1 MKIYKPTI
9 YDEFICAASDCTDT
23 CCRFWQVVLDDE
35 FLSKVNDF
43 PTSQNS
49 RKILKSK
56 VNGFGKNKHLSLCKN
71 GNCPFLNDK
80 LLCDLH
86 KEIGNESLPETCRRY
101 PRFINNFGAYEE
113 RGLSFSCPVAAKLM
127 KENGLVFKLTEND
140 NVPICYTEVGAELF
154 VFVRVARNHIINH
167 LTSSDEDVEDMIG
180 SIIDFSKRVQVAI
193 NSHEFTNNEITKGS
207 KSDYLNNTNELKK
220 ALKLHFNNVTLKQ
233 EFADK
238 LKNASLPDNIN
249 KSAFILWLK
258 YFIFKHLIMAAYD
271 KEFLGRVKASIVS
284 FYVIASLD
292 GDIFENMQVYAKET
306 EHNEKNMKRLMSFA
320 KKIKI

>member
-1 MKIYKPTI
+1 MTICKPTI

-49 RKILKSK
+49 RNILKSK

-127 KENGLVFKLTEND
+127 REKGLELTVSDDENIPLR
-140 NVPICYTEVGAELF
+140 YTEVDGELF
-154 VFVRVARNHIINH
+154 FYVRNARN
-167 LTSSDEDVEDMIG
+167 
-180 SIIDFSKRVQVAI
+180 SIIEYLSENDDTPEVIIATIMKFSAKVQFAVNTGKYI
-193 NSHEFTNNEITKGS
+193 NNEMQIASESQYFKS
-207 KSDYLNNTNELKK
+207 KQKLNK
-220 ALKLHFNNVTLKQ
+220 AVRHHVKNVVLNKN
-233 EFADK
+233 FLNK
-238 LKNASLPDNIN
+238 LKYAEC
-249 KSAFILWLK
+249 SAKIDKTAFCLWAK
-258 YFIFKHLIMAAYD
+258 YFIYKHLIMASFD
-271 KEFLGRVKASIVS
+271 KEFLSRVKATIVS
-284 FYVIASLD
+284 YAVIGLMD
-292 GDIFENMQVYAKET
+292 GDVYDNMQIYAKET
-306 EHNEKNMKRLMSFA
+306 EHNDKNMKRLLRFA
-320 KKIKI
+320 KKEII